1 MNEIETQNIRENS
14 IQSVDSFDNDI
25 IQILTQNENNDE
37 NSTNENT
44 SGNKSQQFIILEE
57 CSKKIIERD
66 TNFYN
71 DENCKYYIEVIPQK
85 YIFEDEIKSNIDIM
99 IDKKLGDENSYDYIK
114 LNKLIDEYEK
124 KLDNIN
130 NNNYK
135 FDQKIFKALKID
147 EVLKKY
153 KKIYKDEI

>member
-1 MNEIETQNIRENS
+1 MNEIETENIRENS

-44 SGNKSQQFIILEE
+44 SGNKSQQFITLEE

-71 DENCKYYIEVIPQK
+71 DENCKYYIVIPQK
-85 YIFEDEIKSNIDIM
+85 YIFEDEIKSNINIM

-124 KLDNIN
+124 QLDNIN

-147 EVLKKY
+147 EV
-153 KKIYKDEI
+153 

>member
-1 MNEIETQNIRENS
+1 MNEIETENIRENS

-44 SGNKSQQFIILEE
+44 SGNKSQQFITFEE

-71 DENCKYYIEVIPQK
+71 YENCKDYIEVIPQK
-85 YIFEDEIKSNIDIM
+85 YIFEDEIKSNINIM

-124 KLDNIN
+124 QLDNIN

-147 EVLKKY
+147 EV
-153 KKIYKDEI
+153 

>member
-1 MNEIETQNIRENS
+1 MNEIETENIRENS

-44 SGNKSQQFIILEE
+44 SGNKSQQFITLEE

-71 DENCKYYIEVIPQK
+71 DENYKYYIEVIPQK

-130 NNNYK
+130 NNY
-135 FDQKIFKALKID
+135 
-147 EVLKKY
+147 
-153 KKIYKDEI
+153 